1 MIGCLDPI
9 NRRCSIVG
17 KPILESLRESFP
29 SLKDLTPP
37 LLDRFSA
44 ESKAV
49 AFPDRTELFTEGD
62 RCGGLLATISGTI
75 RVSKTTEG
83 GRELLL
89 YEVRPGEMCVLTLTC
104 LLGEGAYPARGSSSG
119 EVKGAMIPQSLFN
132 EMVDRV
138 PRFRA
143 AVFSSLGERVAQLM
157 QLVEEVAF
165 HRLDQR
171 LAALLVRETE
181 RDRTDEISLTHQ
193 EIAERLGTS
202 REIVSRVLGSFEL
215 QGLVQLGRKRI
226 AIVDRLSLKG
236 MAGGGV

>member
-1 MIGCLDPI
+1 M
-9 NRRCSIVG
+9 VA
-17 KPILESLRESFP
+17 KPVIELLRDSFP
-29 SLKDLTPP
+29 FLKDLTPP
-37 LLDRFSA
+37 LVDRFSA
-44 ESKAV
+44 ESKPV
-49 AFPDRTELFTEGD
+49 VFPDRTELFTEGD
-62 RCGGLLATISGTI
+62 RCGGLLATVSGTI
-75 RVSKTTEG
+75 RVSKTSEEG
-83 GRELLL
+83 KELLL

-104 LLGEGAYPARGSSSG
+104 LLGEGAYPARGSASG
-119 EVKGAMIPQSLFN
+119 EVKGALVPQSLFN

-157 QLVEEVAF
+157 RLVEEVAF

-171 LAALLVRETE
+171 LAGLLIREADHE
-181 RDRTDEISLTHQ
+181 RADAVSLTHQ

-226 AIVDRLSLKG
+226 AIADRPSLQG
-236 MAGGGV
+236 MVGRCGV